1 MNIENI
7 QRGLCHNEEYYQHL
21 SLAVCHTQETLDPEW
36 QTVLKNAKR
45 ILRNTFPPFLNHLE
59 DTININ
65 NLVILTLWVF
75 ALCC

>member
-21 SLAVCHTQETLDPEW
+21 SLAVCQTQETPDLEW

-45 ILRNTFPPFLNHLE
+45 ILRNTFPPF
-59 DTININ
+59 
-65 NLVILTLWVF
+65 
-75 ALCC
+75 